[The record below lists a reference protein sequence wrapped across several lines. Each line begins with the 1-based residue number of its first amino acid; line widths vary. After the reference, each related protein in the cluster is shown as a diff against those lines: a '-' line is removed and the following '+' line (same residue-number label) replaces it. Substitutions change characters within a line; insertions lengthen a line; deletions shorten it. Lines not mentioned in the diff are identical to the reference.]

1 MREMVIMNYIDI
13 DGENVPMESL
23 EEEKRKKIAELI
35 QDRIMSAAGYRR
47 KPPDGGKAGQ
57 AGRIGK

>member
-1 MREMVIMNYIDI
+1 MEQLREMVIMNYIDI

-47 KPPDGGKAGQ
+47 KTA
-57 AGRIGK
+57 